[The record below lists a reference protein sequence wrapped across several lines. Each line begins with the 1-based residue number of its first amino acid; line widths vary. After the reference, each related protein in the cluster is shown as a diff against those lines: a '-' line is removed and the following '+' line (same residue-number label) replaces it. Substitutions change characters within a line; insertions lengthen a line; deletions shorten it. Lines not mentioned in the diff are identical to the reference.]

1 MVCSGRLCRNLLS
14 VLALAAFST
23 SADAGWLTLR
33 NDSSGPLVVVEVI
46 KAADG
51 ALRRGRPARLLPG
64 ETIREFRAGPPSIW
78 LEIYDMQA
86 PTRLLYSGP
95 VMWKDT
101 NVQISITSD
110 GKTASV
116 RPLPSI
122 SGMIAKEK

>member
-1 MVCSGRLCRNLLS
+1 MAWSGQLCRKLLPL
-14 VLALAAFST
+14 LALAAFSMP
-23 SADAGWLTLR
+23 AEAGWLTLR
-33 NDSSGPLVVVEVI
+33 NDSPGPLVVVEVI

-86 PTRLLYSGP
+86 PARLLYSGP
-95 VMWKDT
+95 VAWKEA
-101 NVQISITSD
+101 NVQLSITSD
-110 GKTASV
+110 GKSASV
-116 RPLPSI
+116 RPIPSI